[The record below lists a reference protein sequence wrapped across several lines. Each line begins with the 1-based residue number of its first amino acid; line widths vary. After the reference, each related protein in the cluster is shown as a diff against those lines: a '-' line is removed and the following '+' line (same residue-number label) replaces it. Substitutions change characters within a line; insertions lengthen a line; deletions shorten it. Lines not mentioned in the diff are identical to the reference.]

1 MTVRILPIFLLLSV
15 PALAVA
21 QDKPAPQKPFDP
33 PFDSST
39 RKVTMPDPT
48 KLPTSCPTPAE
59 PYIKVPVDLAFGA
72 YQRGLYVTAMQ
83 EAMKRLQTNAN
94 DAPAMA
100 LVGELYRDGL
110 SVKQSQEEANK
121 WYRLAA
127 DRGDA
132 AAQYSLG
139 LAYLEGRGVKADP
152 KEARALFEKAAEKN
166 QPSALYNLA
175 VMEIQGDIQDFRK
188 AADLFRRSMDA
199 GNVEATYALA
209 MLYKD
214 GSGVP
219 QDRAMAT
226 QLMHK
231 AADEKLVP
239 AMVDYAIARFNGTG
253 TEKNEEEAAKYFI
266 RAASLNNPIA
276 QNRLARLYVVGRGVK
291 ADLVEA
297 MKWHVL
303 ARANGLPDEW
313 LEEKLRTLSQGQKTA
328 VEEAIQ
334 RFLGK

>member
-1 MTVRILPIFLLLSV
+1 MRALPLLILAIWPGV
-15 PALAVA
+15 ALA
-21 QDKPAPQKPFDP
+21 QQQPFQPSFDP
-33 PFDSST
+33 S
-39 RKVTMPDPT
+39 RKPVALPDRS
-48 KLPTSCPTPAE
+48 KLPSSGPAPAE

-83 EAMKRLQTNAN
+83 EAMKRLNAN
-94 DAPAMA
+94 SNDASAMA
-100 LVGELYRDGL
+100 LVAELYRDGL
-110 SVKQSQEEANK
+110 AVKQDQDEANR

-132 AAQYSLG
+132 QAQYALG

-152 KEARALFEKAAEKN
+152 KQARTWFEKAAAQN

-175 VMEIQGDIQDFRK
+175 VMELQGEIQDFRT
-188 AADLFRRSMDA
+188 AAELFRKSMDA
-199 GNVEATYALA
+199 GNVEAIYALA
-209 MLYKD
+209 LLYKD

-219 QDRAMAT
+219 QDLAKSVE
-226 QLMHK
+226 LMRQ

-239 AMVDYAIARFNGTG
+239 AMVDYAIARFNGKG
-253 TEKNEEEAAKYFI
+253 VEKNEEDAAKYFI
-266 RAASLNNPIA
+266 KAASLNNPIA

-291 ADLVEA
+291 PDLVEA

-313 LEEKLRTLSQGQKTA
+313 LEERLRTLSQAQKTA

>member
-1 MTVRILPIFLLLSV
+1 MRTLPMIA
-15 PALAVA
+15 ALVAFSGVAVA
-21 QDKPAPQKPFDP
+21 QERFDP
-33 PFDSST
+33 PFDSS
-39 RKVTMPDPT
+39 RRPVALPDPT
-48 KLPTSCPTPAE
+48 KLPSSAPAPAN

-83 EAMKRLQTNAN
+83 EAMKRLETNGN
-94 DAPAMA
+94 DAAAMA
-100 LVGELYRDGL
+100 LVAELYRDGL
-110 SVKQSQEEANK
+110 AVKQSQEEANR

-132 AAQYSLG
+132 QAQFALG

-152 KEARALFEKAAEKN
+152 QEARALFEKAAAKN
-166 QPSALYNLA
+166 QSEALYNLA
-175 VMEIQGDIQDFRK
+175 VMSMQGQIQDFRK
-188 AADLFRRSMDA
+188 AADLFRRSMEA
-199 GNVEATYALA
+199 GNIEAIYALS

-226 QLMHK
+226 QLLHR

-239 AMVDYAIARFNGTG
+239 AMVDYAIALFNGTG

-266 RAASLNNPIA
+266 KAASLNNPVA

-291 ADLVEA
+291 PDLVEA

-303 ARANGLPDEW
+303 ARANGLPDDW